1 MRENCKGTGEMET
14 EEEEEEEA
22 GCMHTLSIGK
32 RVKSEYNKR
41 L

>member
-14 EEEEEEEA
+14 EEEEEEA
-22 GCMHTLSIGK
+22 GGMHTLSIGK